1 MKQFL
6 KYALPAF
13 LLISIITA
21 CEKQY
26 ETIDSIDSKNVTSY
40 IQANKLNV
48 TEYEKTGVFYEIIQ
62 PGSGEDLE
70 YSDQVPL
77 VLTIKSLDGKYTS
90 LDTFRSGNR
99 YYDYLGYF
107 NLEGVRVGVKEALK
121 KPSGLIRMI
130 IPSRLAFGRN
140 GYGDIPGNA
149 SLDITIR
156 ALDKSK
162 MGAYDDASIL
172 NYIKLNNLAGFTK
185 TSSGMYYKIGD
196 AGSGSPI
203 TLDSTVVAEY
213 TGKYFNGI
221 VFDRTAVGAG
231 ATFDL
236 NGDINPSS
244 EPIEGW
250 KEALPLIKQGGS
262 IRILLPSALAYGLAG
277 TQSGIPPF
285 SCMDFEIKVTD
296 VKQQ

>member
-6 KYALPAF
+6 KYVPGF
-13 LLISIITA
+13 LLLSIIVA
-21 CEKQY
+21 CEKEY
-26 ETIDSIDSKNVTSY
+26 ETIDSIDSKSVTAY

-48 TEYEKTGVFYEIIQ
+48 TEYEKTGIYYEIIQ
-62 PGSGEDLE
+62 PGSGKDME

-107 NLEGVRVGVKEALK
+107 NLEGVRVGVKEVLK

-149 SLDITIR
+149 SLDISIR
-156 ALDKSK
+156 VLDKSK
-162 MGAYDDASIL
+162 MAAYDDASIQ
-172 NYIKLNNLAGFTK
+172 NYMKTNSLTGFTK
-185 TSSGMYYKIGD
+185 TNSGMYYKIAD
-196 AGSGSPI
+196 AGNGSPI

-213 TGKYFNGI
+213 TGKYFNGVI
-221 VFDRTAVGAG
+221 FDRTAAGAG

-236 NGDINPSS
+236 NGDLDPNS
-244 EPIEGW
+244 EPIQGW
-250 KEALPLIKQGGS
+250 KEAVPLIKQGGS
-262 IRILLPSALAYGLAG
+262 IRVLLPSALAYGLAG

>member
-6 KYALPAF
+6 KYVPGF
-13 LLISIITA
+13 LLLSIIVA
-21 CEKQY
+21 CEKEY
-26 ETIDSIDSKNVTSY
+26 ETIDSIDSKSVTAY

-48 TEYEKTGVFYEIIQ
+48 TEYEKTGIYYEIIQ
-62 PGSGEDLE
+62 PGSGKDME

-77 VLTIKSLDGKYTS
+77 VLTIKSLDGKYSS

-107 NLEGVRVGVKEALK
+107 NLEGVRVGVKEVLK

-149 SLDITIR
+149 SLDISIR
-156 ALDKSK
+156 VLDKSK
-162 MGAYDDASIL
+162 MAAYDDASIQ
-172 NYIKLNNLAGFTK
+172 NYMKTNSLTGFTK
-185 TSSGMYYKIGD
+185 TSSGMYYKIAD
-196 AGSGSPI
+196 AGNGSPI
-203 TLDSTVVAEY
+203 TVDSTVVAEY
-213 TGKYFNGI
+213 TGKYFNGVI
-221 VFDRTAVGAG
+221 FDRTAPGAG

-236 NGDINPSS
+236 NGDLDPNS
-244 EPIEGW
+244 EPIQGW
-250 KEALPLIKQGGS
+250 KEAVPLIKQGGS
-262 IRILLPSALAYGLAG
+262 IRVLLPSALAYGLAG